1 MEDLAGFIRK
11 AHPGTN
17 ITIVD
22 MYEEIESLTTALWT
36 QVHGMGEEI
45 RPVMQQAKDG
55 VHIIGFSQG
64 I

>member
-17 ITIVD
+17 ITLVTF
-22 MYEEIESLTTALWT
+22 YEEIESFTALWT
-36 QVHGMGEEI
+36 QVHGVGKEI
-45 RPVMQQAKDG
+45 RPVIQQAKDG

-64 I
+64 IH